1 MTKTDRHSK
10 FLNDLRHCLLLSQTT
25 VMYNDVCT
33 STCPRL
39 HVVARLCSA
48 SIVTLCY
55 TPINHP
61 KHAPIACCASSALLD
76 ASHWT
81 RIEQMLSRAG
91 LVLAISCYDGLCC
104 VVVNSG
110 VMSGTLHKR
119 TSSSNFTWCG
129 HREGH
134 QLCLLAAKPH
144 IL

>member
-1 MTKTDRHSK
+1 MTETDRHSK
-10 FLNDLRHCLLLSQTT
+10 FLNDLWHCLLLSQTT
-25 VMYNDVCT
+25 VMYSDVRT

-39 HVVARLCSA
+39 HVVARLCRA
-48 SIVTLCY
+48 AIVTLCY
-55 TPINHP
+55 
-61 KHAPIACCASSALLD
+61 SSIIPNMPLSPAVPLLLC
-76 ASHWT
+76 W
-81 RIEQMLSRAG
+81 MLRAG
-91 LVLAISCYDGLCC
+91 LALSKCYLEPDSYSPFHAIYDGLCC

-129 HREGH
+129 HREGY